1 MEEVKDST
9 NVSGKKYIRLVLST
23 ILVMIELVCII
34 VGATYLY
41 MVGGLLVRLFI
52 VSVGV
57 LSILGVVDFVVYR
70 IKLIMSIARGMR
82 RLRALGYKAE
92 VYIDEDREW

>member
-1 MEEVKDST
+1 MEEVKYST

-23 ILVMIELVCII
+23 ILVTIELVCII
-34 VGATYLY
+34 VGAIYLY
-41 MVGGLLVRLFI
+41 MVGGLLVRLFT
-52 VSVGV
+52 VSIGA
-57 LSILGVVDFVVYR
+57 LSIFGAVDFVVYR

-92 VYIDEDREW
+92 VYIDEGCEL